1 MPDKVP
7 LHLYFPSMFSFR
19 PKFKLILIY
28 LMNLFPGQL
37 EGVDQGLICST
48 SLKKNVEELST
59 TS

>member
-19 PKFKLILIY
+19 PKFKLILTY

-48 SLKKNVEELST
+48 SLKKNVELST